1 MNEENFYTIED
12 PFNPHLGHFIGVNLM
27 GIWSLWLINGQ
38 LACCCCLLF

>member
-1 MNEENFYTIED
+1 MEKIFTRMKIY
-12 PFNPHLGHFIGVNLM
+12 FNPHLGHFIGVNLM